1 MSSVRL
7 RVRVLSVLIVR
18 VLIDVFSEIEGM
30 GTICVES

>member
-7 RVRVLSVLIVR
+7 RVWVLSVLKVR

-30 GTICVES
+30 GTIWVES